1 MSLYSAFYSGLSG
14 LATNSSA
21 LNVIGNNLS
30 NINTVGFKGSDMTFR
45 DIFSSA
51 GASSTQGNGNPIQFG
66 LGVQMNSVNQNFA
79 QSSFQATGN
88 ALDMAIQG
96 NGFFTLQTAAGNQVF
111 SRAGNFTRNSDGYL
125 VASDGANV
133 MGWNRSVTNG
143 VGSLVTTGAAVPI
156 QISAATAGAQ
166 ATANVG
172 LNVNLNASAPV
183 NLNAANPLLT
193 PTAGSTYSSP
203 VQVYD
208 SLGKVQ
214 NMVIDYT
221 KTAEAQ
227 SPTTSLGFDKVN
239 LSPAAGAAD
248 VTQTGFVYDSQGFQ
262 HDLTITYHKTAGNPA
277 DPAATPPLAYV
288 ADVWT
293 YTIKD
298 AGAATPGATVGS
310 GTMKWVTGSGFEVQ
324 AGFTPLQ
331 VSTSSGVTTTISFN
345 PSSFTNTG
353 ASTAG
358 TLTQSGGNK
367 TGNLTW
373 SYAVRDAEVN
383 PDGTSRAPV
392 ARGTLGFDASGNL
405 IQMGTTDLT
414 TLVTTTVNNPTAN
427 NNPAITIPWLSGTS
441 NTITLDII
449 GTNGTS
455 NFTGLSSPNATIS
468 STQDGYPAGTL
479 QSMTVDQDGI
489 ISGTFTNG
497 QILNLAQLS
506 HSSFTNTN
514 GLQQSGNNH
523 WSQTLASGAPTIGVA
538 NAAGRGGILGSNL
551 ELSNVDVASEFTKLI
566 VSQRGYQAN
575 AKIVTTTDELLQV
588 TLNLKQ

>member
-14 LATNSSA
+14 LSTNSNA

-45 DIFSSA
+45 DIFSTA
-51 GASSTQGNGNPIQFG
+51 GASATQGNGNPIQFG
-66 LGVQMNSVNQNFA
+66 LGVQMNSVNQNFS
-79 QSSFQATGN
+79 QSSFQSTGN

-96 NGFFTLQTAAGNQVF
+96 NGFFTLQTAAGTQVF

-133 MGWNRSVTNG
+133 MGWNRTVTNG
-143 VGSLVTTGAAVPI
+143 VGSVVTTGAAVPI
-156 QISAATAGAQ
+156 QVSAATAGAQ

-172 LNVNLNASAPV
+172 LSVNLNASAA
-183 NLNAANPLLT
+183 LN
-193 PTAGSTYSSP
+193 STYSSP
-203 VQVYD
+203 IQVYD

-214 NMVIDYT
+214 NLVIDYK

-227 SPTTSLGFDKVN
+227 SPTTSLSFSNVN
-239 LSPAAGAAD
+239 LSAAAGAAD
-248 VTQTGFVYDSQGFQ
+248 VTQTGFVFDSQGVQ
-262 HDLTITYHKTAGNPA
+262 HNLTILYHKTAGNPA
-277 DPAATPPLAYV
+277 NNSVTPVVPYV
-288 ADVWT
+288 PDSWN
-293 YTIKD
+293 YTIAD
-298 AGAATPGATVGS
+298 ANAATPGATVGS
-310 GTMKWVTGSGFEVQ
+310 GTIDWSTSTNSFNVQ
-324 AGFTPLQ
+324 GGFTPLTITTSTG
-331 VSTSSGVTTTISFN
+331 VSNTIPFN
-345 PSSFTNTG
+345 PSLTFTNGVG
-353 ASTAG
+353 ASTPG
-358 TLTQSGGNK
+358 TIAQAGGNQ

-373 SYAVRDAEVN
+373 TYTVRDAALN
-383 PDGTSRAPV
+383 PDGSTRPFV
-392 ARGTLGFDASGNL
+392 YTGILGFDASGNL
-405 IQMGTTDLT
+405 SQMGIPGAP
-414 TLVTTTVNNPTAN
+414 VNNPTAN
-427 NNPAITIPWLSGTS
+427 NNPAITLPWLSGTS
-441 NTITLDII
+441 NTITLDIM
-449 GTNGTS
+449 GSTGTS
-455 NFTGLSSPNATIS
+455 NFTGLSSANATIS

-497 QILNLAQLS
+497 QILNLAQLAL
-506 HSSFTNTN
+506 SSFTNTN

-523 WSQTLASGAPTIGVA
+523 WSQSLASGAPTIGVA

>member
-14 LATNSSA
+14 LSTNSSA

-45 DIFSSA
+45 DIFSTA

-79 QSSFQATGN
+79 QSSFQSTGN

-96 NGFFTLQTAAGNQVF
+96 NGFFTLQTASGSQVF

-133 MGWNRSVTNG
+133 MGWNRTGANGAGSV
-143 VGSLVTTGAAVPI
+143 VTTGAAVPI

-172 LNVNLNASAPV
+172 LNVNLNASAD
-183 NLNAANPLLT
+183 L
-193 PTAGSTYSSP
+193 GSTYSSP

-208 SLGKVQ
+208 SLGHVQ
-214 NMVIDYT
+214 NMVVTYT
-221 KTAEAQ
+221 KATEAQ
-227 SPTTSLGFDKVN
+227 SPSTSLSFSGVN
-239 LSPAAGAAD
+239 LDPTTATAGTAGP
-248 VTQTGFVYDSQGFQ
+248 TPGFVYDSQGVK
-262 HDLTITYHKTAGNPA
+262 HTLAITYTKTANA
-277 DPAATPPLAYV
+277 NE
-288 ADVWT
+288 WT
-293 YTIKD
+293 YDITD
-298 AGAATPGATVGS
+298 AFPGAPASVGS
-310 GTMKWVTGSGFEVQ
+310 GTINWATGSASVVTV
-324 AGFTPLQ
+324 AAPLT
-331 VSTSSGVTTTISFN
+331 VTSASSVASTIAFS
-345 PSSFTNTG
+345 PSNFSNNSTG
-353 ASTAG
+353 NTAG
-358 TLTQSGGNK
+358 TLTEVGGNP

-373 SYAVRDAEVN
+373 TYNVRDAAVN
-383 PDGTSRAPV
+383 PDGTPRTAVLPV
-392 ARGTLGFDASGNL
+392 DGLLGFDASGNL
-405 IQMGTTDLT
+405 VQMG
-414 TLVTTTVNNPTAN
+414 VKGAPINNPTTK
-427 NNPAITIPWLSGTS
+427 NNPVITIPWLTGTS
-441 NTITLDII
+441 NTITLDIM
-449 GTNGTS
+449 GATGTS
-455 NFTGLSSPNATIS
+455 NFTGLSSANATIS

-506 HSSFTNTN
+506 LSSFTNTN

>member
-14 LATNSSA
+14 LATNSNA

-30 NINTVGFKGSDMTFR
+30 IINTVGFKGSDMTFR
-45 DIFSSA
+45 DIFSTA

-66 LGVQMNSVNQNFA
+66 LGVQMNSVNQNFS
-79 QSSFQATGN
+79 QSSFQSTGN

-96 NGFFTLQTAAGNQVF
+96 NGFFTLQTAAGTQVF

-133 MGWNRSVTNG
+133 MGWNRTVANG
-143 VGSLVTTGAAVPI
+143 VGSVITTGAAVPI
-156 QISAATAGAQ
+156 QVSAATAGAQ

-172 LNVNLNASAPV
+172 LNVNLNASAAR
-183 NLNAANPLLT
+183 L
-193 PTAGSTYSSP
+193 STYSSP

-208 SLGKVQ
+208 SLGQVQ

-221 KTAEAQ
+221 KSADAQ
-227 SPTTSLGFDKVN
+227 SPTTSLGFSGVN
-239 LSPAAGAAD
+239 LDASLYTGVAD
-248 VTQTGFVYDSQGFQ
+248 LTQSASVFDSQGVA
-262 HDLTITYHKTAGNPA
+262 HPLTITYHKTAGQPYVA
-277 DPAATPPLAYV
+277 ASGATPAQSFV
-288 ADVWT
+288 ADSWT
-293 YTIKD
+293 YNITD
-298 AGAATPGATVGS
+298 STPGAPASVGG
-310 GTMKWVTGSGFEVQ
+310 GTIDWSTGSPVVSP
-324 AGFTPLQ
+324 TSPL
-331 VSTSSGVTTTISFN
+331 VVTTSTGITNTIAFS
-345 PSSFTNTG
+345 PSNFTNTLA
-353 ASTAG
+353 ASDAG
-358 TLTQSGGNK
+358 TVAQVGGNP

-373 SYAVRDAEVN
+373 TYTVRDAALN
-383 PDGTSRAPV
+383 PDGSKRAV
-392 ARGTLGFDASGNL
+392 VYTGIMGFDASGNL
-405 IQMGTTDLT
+405 SQMGVPGTPI
-414 TLVTTTVNNPTAN
+414 NNPSAAN
-427 NNPAITIPWLSGTS
+427 NPSITIPWLSGTS
-441 NTITLDII
+441 NTITLDIM
-449 GTNGTS
+449 GSNGTS
-455 NFTGLSSPNATIS
+455 NFTGLSSANATIS

-497 QILNLAQLS
+497 QILNLAQLAL
-506 HSSFTNTN
+506 SSFTNTN

-523 WSQTLASGAPTIGVA
+523 WSQSLASGAPTIGVA

>member
-14 LATNSSA
+14 LSTNSNA

-45 DIFSSA
+45 DIFSTA

-66 LGVQMNSVNQNFA
+66 LGVQMNSVNQNFS
-79 QSSFQATGN
+79 QSSFQSTGN

-96 NGFFTLQTAAGNQVF
+96 NGFFTLQTAAGTQVF

-133 MGWNRSVTNG
+133 MGWNRTVANG
-143 VGSLVTTGAAVPI
+143 VGSVITTGAAVPI

-172 LNVNLNASAPV
+172 LNVNLNASAAR
-183 NLNAANPLLT
+183 L
-193 PTAGSTYSSP
+193 STYSSP

-208 SLGKVQ
+208 SLGQVQ

-221 KTAEAQ
+221 KTADAQ
-227 SPTTSLGFDKVN
+227 SPTTSLGFSGVN
-239 LSPAAGAAD
+239 LDASLYTGVAD
-248 VTQTGFVYDSQGFQ
+248 LTQSASVFDSQGVA
-262 HDLTITYHKTAGNPA
+262 HALTITYHKTAGQPFVA
-277 DPAATPPLAYV
+277 ASGATPAQPFV
-288 ADVWT
+288 ADNWT
-293 YTIKD
+293 YNIVD
-298 AGAATPGATVGS
+298 ATPGAPASVGGGTVD
-310 GTMKWVTGSGFEVQ
+310 W
-324 AGFTPLQ
+324 
-331 VSTSSGVTTTISFN
+331 SSGSPVVAPTSPLIITTSTGIPNTIAFS
-345 PSSFTNTG
+345 PSNFTNTLT

-358 TLTQSGGNK
+358 TVSQVGGNP

-373 SYAVRDAEVN
+373 TYTVRDAALN
-383 PDGTSRAPV
+383 PDGSKRAV
-392 ARGTLGFDASGNL
+392 VHTGIMGFDASGNL
-405 IQMGTTDLT
+405 SQMGVPGTPI
-414 TLVTTTVNNPTAN
+414 NNPSAAN
-427 NNPAITIPWLSGTS
+427 NPSITIPWLSGTS
-441 NTITLDII
+441 NTITLDIM
-449 GTNGTS
+449 GSNGTS
-455 NFTGLSSPNATIS
+455 NFTGLSSANATIS

-497 QILNLAQLS
+497 QILNLAQLAL
-506 HSSFTNTN
+506 SSFTNTN

>member
-45 DIFSSA
+45 DIFSTA

-79 QSSFQATGN
+79 QSSFQSTGN

-96 NGFFTLQTAAGNQVF
+96 NGFFTLQTAGGTQVF

-133 MGWNRSVTNG
+133 MGWNRTVANG
-143 VGSLVTTGAAVPI
+143 VGSVITTGAAAPI

-172 LNVNLNASAPV
+172 LNVNLNASAA
-183 NLNAANPLLT
+183 LN
-193 PTAGSTYSSP
+193 STYSSP

-208 SLGKVQ
+208 SLGQVQ

-221 KTAEAQ
+221 KTANAQ
-227 SPTTSLGFDKVN
+227 SPTTSLSFSGVN
-239 LSPAAGAAD
+239 LSAAAVAAD
-248 VTQTGFVYDSQGFQ
+248 VAQTGSVYDSQGVS
-262 HDLTITYHKTAGNPA
+262 HALTITYHKTAGNPFVA
-277 DPAATPPLAYV
+277 GVAPAPDTPFVP
-288 ADVWT
+288 DHWT
-293 YTIKD
+293 YNITD
-298 AGAATPGATVGS
+298 ATPGAPASVGK
-310 GTMKWVTGSGFEVQ
+310 GAIDWGTGSPILTE
-324 AGFTPLQ
+324 TNPLVITTSTG
-331 VSTSSGVTTTISFN
+331 VSNTIAFS
-345 PSSFTNTG
+345 PSTFGNSL
-353 ASTAG
+353 ALSTAG
-358 TLTQSGGNK
+358 TITQAGGNL

-373 SYAVRDAEVN
+373 TYKVRDAALN
-383 PDGTSRAPV
+383 PDGSKRAV
-392 ARGTLGFDASGNL
+392 VYTGIMGFDASGNL
-405 IQMGTTDLT
+405 TQLGVPGAPI
-414 TLVTTTVNNPTAN
+414 NNPTTT
-427 NNPAITIPWLSGTS
+427 NNPTITIPWLSGTS
-441 NTITLDII
+441 NTITLDIM
-449 GTNGTS
+449 GANQTS
-455 NFTGLSSPNATIS
+455 NFTGLSSANATIS

-497 QILNLAQLS
+497 QILNLAQLAL
-506 HSSFTNTN
+506 SSFTNTN

-523 WSQTLASGAPTIGVA
+523 WGQTLASGAPTIGVA